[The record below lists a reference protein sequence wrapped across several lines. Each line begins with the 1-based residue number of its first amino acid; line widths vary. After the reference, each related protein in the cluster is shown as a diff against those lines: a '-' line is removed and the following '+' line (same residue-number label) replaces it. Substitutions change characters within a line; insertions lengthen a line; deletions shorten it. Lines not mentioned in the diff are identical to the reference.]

1 LIDSDWTIDY
11 LNRTPDALALFEPL
25 GGEALFISAITYL
38 EAFQGTLRDDNP
50 ARAAATLDRFVL
62 AVPVL
67 DVTTAVARRCARLRD
82 DIRRRVRRIDSRAFD
97 LLIAAT
103 ALEHGLT
110 LVTRNV
116 RDYADIPDLQLYPS
130 A

>member
-1 LIDSDWTIDY
+1 LIDSDRTIDH
-11 LNRTPDALALFEPL
+11 LNRTPEAFALFASL
-25 GGEALFISAITYL
+25 GGDELFISSITYL
-38 EAFQGTLRDDNP
+38 EAFQGTLRDDHP
-50 ARAAATLDRFVL
+50 ASAAAILDRFVL

-67 DVTTAVARRCARLRD
+67 DVTTAVARRCASLRD
-82 DIRRRVRRIDSRAFD
+82 DIRRRGRRIDSRAFD

-116 RDYADIPDLQLYPS
+116 RDYVDIPDLELY
-130 A
+130 ALT